1 MKTIHYG
8 IDPEPFDQVSSDE
21 IAQSRRDWG
30 AGPETLV
37 IGFVGRL
44 VSQKSIDVLIR
55 AFAQFL
61 RETNCNARLVIV
73 GDGPLRAELRACAE
87 REGVADHV
95 IWPGF
100 REDIAAVMGAFDVFA
115 LTSSF
120 EGFGLVL
127 IEAMAAGAPIVATC
141 VSAIPEVVVDGETGL
156 LAAPG
161 AIDQVARA
169 FTLLRDPALR
179 RRLGRA
185 GYERVRRRFTLEQM
199 WQATD
204 EVYEDALHSA
214 AAQHFTPAALAH
226 APG

>member
-1 MKTIHYG
+1 M
-8 IDPEPFDQVSSDE
+8 
-21 IAQSRRDWG
+21 
-30 AGPETLV
+30 
-37 IGFVGRL
+37 
-44 VSQKSIDVLIR
+44 
-55 AFAQFL
+55 
-61 RETNCNARLVIV
+61 
-73 GDGPLRAELRACAE
+73 RAELRACAE